1 MAEIAIRLSD
11 AAGEYMDSATV
22 VEWLKAIGDTVR
34 NGETLAIVETAKAAT
49 EIPAP
54 ADGVLARIDAPAG
67 SEVARHGTL
76 GAIATA
82 GSADTPVAAAPPTAA
97 PAEPSPGT
105 AGGPDFPPAAVARAA
120 STDGWIVATPIAR
133 RLAREQGIDMTTL
146 RGTGPGG
153 RVQEQDVRLAME
165 AAEAAAR
172 PLAPAERRDTTDVYR
187 RTMAR
192 RMAAAPVAPQFS
204 VSLGIDGTALLAWIE
219 EARRRGAT
227 LSEND
232 AILRATALALRAVPR
247 FNQRWEDGA
256 ARPVPGIHVGMAV
269 ATKAGLA
276 VPVIADCDQ
285 RDLAAIASASFRL
298 RRRALACRLGAEDMR
313 RCGFTV
319 SNLGP
324 LGAESFVATLNPPE
338 AGILAVGAFLDTPMA
353 MQGAIALRRR
363 AQVTVTGDHR
373 IVDGA
378 DAARFLS
385 VLRASLEAPETLE
398 RNVAS
403 L

>member
-22 VEWLKAIGDTVR
+22 VEWLKAIGDTVCS
-34 NGETLAIVETAKAAT
+34 GETLAIVETAKAAT

-54 ADGVLARIDAPAG
+54 ADGVLTRIDAPAG

-76 GAIATA
+76 GAIAPA
-82 GSADTPVAAAPPTAA
+82 GSADMPVAEAPPAAPPPQGASA
-97 PAEPSPGT
+97 DCLPG
-105 AGGPDFPPAAVARAA
+105 PAAQAA
-120 STDGWIVATPIAR
+120 SADGWIVATPIAR
-133 RLAREQGIDMTTL
+133 RLAREQGIDLATL

-153 RVQEQDVRLAME
+153 RVQEQDVRTAM
-165 AAEAAAR
+165 AAAQR
-172 PLAPAERRDTTDVYR
+172 PASAERRDKTDLYR
-187 RTMAR
+187 RAMAR
-192 RMAAAPVAPQFS
+192 RMATAPTAPQFS
-204 VSLGIDGTALLAWIE
+204 VSLGIDGTALLAWIGA
-219 EARRRGAT
+219 ARRAGAT
-227 LSEND
+227 FSEND
-232 AILRATALALRAVPR
+232 AILRATALALRVVPR

-256 ARPVPGIHVGMAV
+256 PRPVPGIHVGMAV
-269 ATKAGLA
+269 ATEAGLA

-285 RDLAAIASASFRL
+285 LDLAAIASASFRL
-298 RRRALACRLGAEDMR
+298 RRRALACRLGADEMR

-353 MQGAIALRRR
+353 VQDAIVLRRR
-363 AQVTVTGDHR
+363 AHVTVTGDHR

-378 DAARFLS
+378 DATRFLK
-385 VLRASLEAPETLE
+385 VLRELLETPATLE
-398 RNVAS
+398 QAVS
-403 L
+403 SG